1 MSNGNVVKI
10 EREDNT
16 IKKAEVINFPNI
28 KLKKDGTPKQTI
40 NNSIKGKSKEV
51 YPLKKRE
58 DIEAIKQHYRN
69 RIDNASNNE
78 YRQIA
83 GRDLLAFVLGINI
96 GLRASDLL
104 KLTWNDIF
112 NKDFTFKD
120 GVRIQ
125 EKKTGKY
132 KTFFLNQS
140 AQNVITEYISDFSI
154 RINFDKPNNY
164 IFKSRE
170 GNKYITVDTLCISIK
185 KAAKECGINQNIGT
199 HSIRKTYGYWQLITH
214 KGDAMFLTHLQNLFN
229 HSSQLATL
237 RYCGLENDQT
247 RLYYNDV
254 NL

>member
-1 MSNGNVVKI
+1 MGAVVRI
-10 EREDNT
+10 QREDNT
-16 IKKAEVINFPNI
+16 INKADVVNFPNI
-28 KLKKDGTPKQTI
+28 KLKKDGTPKGTI
-40 NNSIKGKSKEV
+40 NNSTKGKAKEV
-51 YPLKKRE
+51 YPLKKKE
-58 DIEAIKQHYRN
+58 DIGAIKQYYKA
-69 RIDNASNNE
+69 RINSATNDE
-78 YRQIA
+78 DKQIA

-104 KLTWNDIF
+104 KLVWNDIF
-112 NKDFTFKD
+112 YKDFTFVD
-120 GVRIQ
+120 GVKIQ

-132 KTFFLNQS
+132 KTFFLNKS
-140 AQNVITEYISDFSI
+140 AQDAITEYINEFKI
-154 RINFDKPNNY
+154 HINLDKPNNY

-170 GNKYITVDTLCISIK
+170 GSYIVVETLCQSLK
-185 KAAKECGINQNIGT
+185 KAANECGVKQNIGT

-214 KGDAMFLTHLQNLFN
+214 KGDAMFLTHLQSLFN